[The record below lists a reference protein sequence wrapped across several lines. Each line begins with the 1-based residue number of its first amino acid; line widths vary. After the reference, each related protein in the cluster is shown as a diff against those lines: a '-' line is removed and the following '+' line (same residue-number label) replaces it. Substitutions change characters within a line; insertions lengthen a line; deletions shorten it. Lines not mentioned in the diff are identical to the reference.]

1 MGYSAAGI
9 TVDMLRQA
17 SQWFFNAENLRAA
30 NTILVDYHYH
40 LAAGYTVGWGA
51 GANAP
56 PPTGSASGSA
66 KAPYWARSFSVTSAI
81 TICS

>member
-17 SQWFFNAENLRAA
+17 LQWFFNEETLRAA

-40 LAAGYTVGWGA
+40 LPLATL
-51 GANAP
+51 
-56 PPTGSASGSA
+56 
-66 KAPYWARSFSVTSAI
+66 
-81 TICS
+81 